1 MQQGK
6 MWPAVKIQ
14 QVQIIYVNIFVP
26 PVVIKDFSLLFALMT
41 ISSEKGEFLVGSMFL
56 TSNNYKYIT
65 LNISNL

>member
-41 ISSEKGEFLVGSMFL
+41 ISSEKGEFLAGSMFL

-65 LNISNL
+65 LKYF